1 MRLLI
6 TFIGIFA
13 LGAVAPAG
21 AQGWTEDRGELGTEA
36 DALALGQ
43 DVQRNVG
50 PPAGSPRSGAELS
63 TALAHVASGIRCPS
77 CQSHSINDSP
87 SENARNM
94 KRQTRAMLAAGY
106 DEQQVRDYF
115 QSAYGEFVLM
125 MPKAQGFNLIVFAAP
140 VALVLLGL
148 VAVGWT
154 LKRQRSDEAVAGV
167 GWSED
172 EANKKAD
179 DLDPWLQKVREELK
193 RDG

>member
-1 MRLLI
+1 MRSFIILI
-6 TFIGIFA
+6 WILA
-13 LGAVAPAG
+13 LGAVTPAA

-36 DALALGQ
+36 DELALGQ

-50 PPAGSPRSGAELS
+50 PPAGAPRTGAELMAS
-63 TALAHVASGIRCPS
+63 LTRVALGIRCPS
-77 CQSHSINDSP
+77 CLSHSINDSP

-125 MPKAQGFNLIVFAAP
+125 MPKAEGFNLIVFATP

-148 VAVGWT
+148 GAVGWT
-154 LKRQRSDEAVAGV
+154 LKRKRSDEAVAGV

-172 EANKKAD
+172 EADKKAD